1 MRTPIAQRIL
11 DAVLALFCLTMLV
24 LSSASAVST
33 PHTVAC
39 VAYVAVAAFFAV
51 LGTRF
56 YDYARG
62 K

>member
-1 MRTPIAQRIL
+1 MRTSIAHRIL

-39 VAYVAVAAFFAV
+39 AAYVAVAAFFAV

-56 YDYARG
+56 FDYARG